1 MRRFSRAWASQCRWV
16 RVNFAR
22 LPTHRQTSRAHRR
35 GQTLG
40 RHNPSLK
47 FQSRMWE
54 DQSASRAK
62 TSSGP
67 LKVLVANSRAFSRLH
82 AKVAV
87 PFRIADIFRLPGQPV
102 ADLLGGKIR
111 LGRYGNEI
119 QSTAGG
125 AGSNA
130 QFGRERAWTNPVQ
143 MVLETTFCSC
153 ARYWRTGVLYAAF
166 APTAPPQSKLRRSC
180 SGSGRAGTFA
190 GNSCC
195 RPFLRWRQPTGVK
208 VFASR
213 QSFRPIGK
221 PPLRQRHKPCSW
233 EPGRC
238 RFRGLGSRYLSLASC
253 DPVLSAS
260 GVGRR

>member
-16 RVNFAR
+16 RVNFPR
-22 LPTHRQTSRAHRR
+22 LPTHRQTSRGSSKGPDAWASQFIPER
-35 GQTLG
+35 
-40 RHNPSLK
+40 
-47 FQSRMWE
+47 QSRMWE

-67 LKVLVANSRAFSRLH
+67 LKVLVANSCAFSRLH

-87 PFRIADIFRLPGQPV
+87 SFRRADIFRLPGQPV

-143 MVLETTFCSC
+143 MVLETTFCSF

-213 QSFRPIGK
+213 QSIRPIGK
-221 PPLRQRHKPCSW
+221 PPLRQRDKPCSW

-238 RFRGLGSRYLSLASC
+238 RFRGLGSRCHSLRAIRCS
-253 DPVLSAS
+253 PQAA
-260 GVGRR
+260 